1 MKYQVQFSQMPLA
14 VYREVAAHL
23 EQVLGVEVVLLP
35 QQSQQFDYLQSQV
48 MGLQFRYTE
57 QAEANAEAQVK
68 RILTYYGDRYGDGH
82 SIAL

>member
-1 MKYQVQFSQMPLA
+1 MKYQAQFLQMPLA

-35 QQSQQFDYLQSQV
+35 QSSQQFNYLQSQV

-57 QAEANAEAQVK
+57 QAEVNAEAQVK
-68 RILTYYGDRYGDGH
+68 RILAYYGDRYGDGH
-82 SIAL
+82 LIAL